1 VAIGEVEVAGHL
13 HMGEPEPLR
22 SAWRLVTMAGS
33 TRKPYA
39 GTDGRVLH
47 ERSRGFKLE
56 KWGEGTPITSYD
68 YSLVDAE
75 TRSIVVD
82 RHQGLEF
89 IENYLVGD

>member
-1 VAIGEVEVAGHL
+1 MSETEEAREEQ
-13 HMGEPEPLR
+13 LR
-22 SAWRLVTMAGS
+22 RLA
-33 TRKPYA
+33 A
-39 GTDGRVLH
+39 
-47 ERSRGFKLE
+47 SRGFKLE

-75 TRSIVVD
+75 TTSIVVD